1 MVVNSAR
8 AGDFALWPLQRERR
22 RVVPLLVGNAC
33 DGARFTGN
41 VDQPITHQFDF
52 GSSAACVLSRPEPQG
67 VIALTPTLRFYGCE
81 PAGFAIVLSF
91 EHVHDRS
98 LSDRD
103 VEARH
108 EWDDSTLSERH
119 PLHRA
124 PCRHW
129 RARRDIAAMIT

>member
-1 MVVNSAR
+1 
-8 AGDFALWPLQRERR
+8 
-22 RVVPLLVGNAC
+22 
-33 DGARFTGN
+33 
-41 VDQPITHQFDF
+41 
-52 GSSAACVLSRPEPQG
+52 

-108 EWDDSTLSERH
+108 EWDDSTLA
-119 PLHRA
+119 RA
-124 PCRHW
+124 LARYTGRGGVDVGIFARTRW
-129 RARRDIAAMIT
+129 R